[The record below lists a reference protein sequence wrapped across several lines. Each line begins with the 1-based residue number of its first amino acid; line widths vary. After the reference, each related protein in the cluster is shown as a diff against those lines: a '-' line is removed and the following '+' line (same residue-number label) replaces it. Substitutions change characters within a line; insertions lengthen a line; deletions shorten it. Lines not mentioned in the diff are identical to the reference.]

1 MWKIVASSITLGFKA
16 FTGGVLERLGRLRRQ
31 GFRLGLD
38 DFGIGYSTL
47 GFLRDGGFDVLKVD
61 RSFVAA
67 IGSDSPFA
75 NLVDR
80 IVEIGLSYDLEVI
93 AEGIE
98 SKAEALTLT
107 EAGARYGQ
115 GFLFAGPAPCG
126 TSARPRDRYR
136 AASRLSTRARS

>member
-1 MWKIVASSITLGFKA
+1 
-16 FTGGVLERLGRLRRQ
+16 
-31 GFRLGLD
+31 
-38 DFGIGYSTL
+38 
-47 GFLRDGGFDVLKVD
+47 VLKVD

-98 SKAEALTLT
+98 RDAQLEHLRSLGCPRGQGYLLAGPVKAETLV
-107 EAGARYGQ
+107 EGVKSGCQR
-115 GFLFAGPAPCG
+115 G
-126 TSARPRDRYR
+126 TVEGGDDDL
-136 AASRLSTRARS
+136 SR